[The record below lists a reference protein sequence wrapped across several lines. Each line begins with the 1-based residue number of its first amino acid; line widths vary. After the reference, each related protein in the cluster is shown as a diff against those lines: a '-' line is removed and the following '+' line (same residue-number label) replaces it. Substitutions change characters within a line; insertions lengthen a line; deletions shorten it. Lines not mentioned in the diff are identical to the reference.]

1 VARFRPF
8 RGIRFSGD
16 KTDGFDRVVAPPYDV
31 ISPERR
37 DELYESSPFNVTR
50 LILNPAGHAE
60 AARLWRAWQSQG
72 ALRRDDEPVFYLYRQ
87 DFECDGPK
95 SRVGILGALYL
106 EPFATGVVR
115 PHERTFAHHKR
126 DRLELTKQVEANLSP
141 IFGLYS
147 NRDFDPTPDGGWDA
161 KADVDVVH
169 EGVRNRLRVVR
180 DAAHV
185 AAISDA
191 VAGRTVFIADGHH
204 RYETALNYWNE
215 THSDQ
220 PLAPD
225 GGPDDEREP
234 AAHVMAFLGRFE
246 DPGMLI
252 LPTHR
257 ELVSSGGAD
266 LAAFAKELERR
277 FEVRRFPRTREGRAK
292 LLASLSET
300 PHERNAFGL
309 ALRAQTDYLLL
320 RARPGA
326 SVAETF
332 VSGLDVSVLHSIVLG
347 EALTAAGAHELK
359 LEYSHVV
366 DRVLDR
372 ADDGVTEGA
381 FLMRPMLAD
390 DMARACMA
398 GELLPQKS
406 TYFYPKLLTGLVFH
420 TLAR

>member
-1 VARFRPF
+1 M
-8 RGIRFSGD
+8 
-16 KTDGFDRVVAPPYDV
+16 
-31 ISPERR
+31 
-37 DELYESSPFNVTR
+37 
-50 LILNPAGHAE
+50 
-60 AARLWRAWQSQG
+60 
-72 ALRRDDEPVFYLYRQ
+72 
-87 DFECDGPK
+87 
-95 SRVGILGALYL
+95 
-106 EPFATGVVR
+106 
-115 PHERTFAHHKR
+115 
-126 DRLELTKQVEANLSP
+126 
-141 IFGLYS
+141 
-147 NRDFDPTPDGGWDA
+147 
-161 KADVDVVH
+161 H
-169 EGVRNRLRVVR
+169 EGVRNRLWVVR
-180 DAAHV
+180 DPSRV

-204 RYETALNYWNE
+204 RYETALNYWGE
-215 THSDQ
+215 THPDQ
-220 PLAPD
+220 PLEPS

-266 LAAFAKELERR
+266 LRAFVKELESR
-277 FEVRRFPRTREGRAK
+277 FEVERLPKTGEGRAQ
-292 LLASLSET
+292 LIASLSKT
-300 PHERNAFGL
+300 PHERNAF
-309 ALRAQTDYLLL
+309 AVTLRSQTDYLLL

-326 SVAETF
+326 KAADTF
-332 VSGLDVSVLHSIVLG
+332 VSGLDVSVLHSVVLG
-347 EALTAAGAHELK
+347 EALTAAGAKEVK

-372 ADDGVTEGA
+372 ADEGVTEGA

-390 DMARACMA
+390 DMAQACMA